1 MHVFYLVQYKFC
13 PMYVIR
19 WSIKRMEKTNLCY
32 TNDNKQVN
40 LYTIYAYRVTIT
52 VSKVVNIHANSY
64 INYFNYL

>member
-1 MHVFYLVQYKFC
+1 MV
-13 PMYVIR
+13 
-19 WSIKRMEKTNLCY
+19 KTNLCY